1 MEKYNTEKWNYDFTK
16 KVEFVVKKQYFN
28 FNIFRK
34 QLIETI
40 KLYLCESTVVIIG
53 FFLKMFVLKN
63 LKNVY

>member
-16 KVEFVVKKQYFN
+16 KVEFAVKKQYFN